1 MNTEDAIA
9 LANAESDG
17 AVKFQDRFLFASSFA
32 EGVRDNIVK
41 LNVGEVYGPYKE
53 GTSYKITKLL
63 ETEQSYDSLKV
74 RHILIPFKDSLSTN
88 PNVVKTE
95 LEAKKTADSI
105 LSIIRKDKS
114 KFAGLVSMSSD
125 QGSIAKEGVYD
136 WHASGTMVEEFNE
149 FEITKNI
156 GDLGVVKTQFGF
168 HVMELLDRKSKKP
181 SYKVATIE
189 RVIEPSVE
197 TENEVFRTATNFEVE
212 LEKQDFQDAAKANT
226 LEVNPVTTIKELD
239 ENIPGV
245 GPLRSLVRWTFEDGS
260 KVGDVKRFETTDGY
274 IVAQITAKNEA
285 GLMNTED
292 ASVTAL
298 PEIRKQKKAKLIMD
312 RISATTIEDVAAAE
326 NQTVKT
332 APAIN
337 MKNPTIPGA
346 GSEPLVV
353 GTAFGLD
360 EGQTSRLITGVKG
373 VYMVQVTKKTPAVE
387 LENYQSFANQV
398 ATEKASS
405 INTRLYNALKE
416 ASEIEDYRAK
426 TVQ

>member
-1 MNTEDAIA
+1 M
-9 LANAESDG
+9 
-17 AVKFQDRFLFASSFA
+17 
-32 EGVRDNIVK
+32 
-41 LNVGEVYGPYKE
+41 
-53 GTSYKITKLL
+53 
-63 ETEQSYDSLKV
+63 
-74 RHILIPFKDSLSTN
+74 
-88 PNVVKTE
+88 
-95 LEAKKTADSI
+95 
-105 LSIIRKDKS
+105 
-114 KFAGLVSMSSD
+114 
-125 QGSIAKEGVYD
+125 
-136 WHASGTMVEEFNE
+136 
-149 FEITKNI
+149 
-156 GDLGVVKTQFGF
+156 
-168 HVMELLDRKSKKP
+168 
-181 SYKVATIE
+181 
-189 RVIEPSVE
+189 
-197 TENEVFRTATNFEVE
+197 
-212 LEKQDFQDAAKANT
+212 
-226 LEVNPVTTIKELD
+226 
-239 ENIPGV
+239 
-245 GPLRSLVRWTFEDGS
+245 RWTFEDGS